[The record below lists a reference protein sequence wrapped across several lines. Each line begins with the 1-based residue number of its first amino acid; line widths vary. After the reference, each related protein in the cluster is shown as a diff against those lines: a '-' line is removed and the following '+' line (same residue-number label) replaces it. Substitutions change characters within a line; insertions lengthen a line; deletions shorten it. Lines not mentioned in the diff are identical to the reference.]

1 MMHQKYFYPTQFKKN
16 IQKKI
21 SFDILQIP
29 LFSDFRPLFGTQ
41 VSRLSFFP
49 DLRREGDMRN

>member
-1 MMHQKYFYPTQFKKN
+1 MKS